1 MSKVQGVKAA
11 FAMAVVTWTFAC
23 SQVTAATVPPEI
35 ENEQMLGINKEPAH
49 ATLMP
54 YASLQEALA
63 AQRHASSF
71 CRSLNGSWKFN
82 WVARPEDRPVDFY
95 KPDFD
100 VSGWKE
106 IPVPSNWQ
114 LGSPNATHRVWE
126 PLLGYGTP
134 YYRNYGY
141 TFRRDW
147 PRVMSEPPENY
158 TAYKERNPVG
168 SYRRDFEIP
177 APWDGRRIFVTFDGV
192 DSAFFLWINGQQVGY
207 SVNSRNA
214 AEFDITRYVK
224 PGRNMIAVEVY
235 RYSAG
240 SYLEDQ
246 DMWRL
251 SGIFR
256 HVTLWSAP
264 QVHIRDFFVKTD
276 PDSKYRDATVELV
289 AKVKNFSDQPAIEQL
304 VTARLYDRDGKPV
317 AGSEAPGRVGR
328 FLPGQEQTV
337 TLKFNVASPA
347 KWTAETPE
355 LYTTVLMLGPGTQQ
369 SPEPTEI
376 LSSRT
381 GFRKV
386 EIKGPIFTINGVPVK
401 LKGANRHENWPDTG
415 HYVSEERMIRDLEVL
430 KQCNCNHVRT
440 CHYSDD
446 PRWYELCDE
455 YGIYLCAEANVESHG
470 YGYGPVSLSNPKS
483 WEAAHVDRNVA
494 NVESFKNHASV
505 VLWSLGNEAGQGP
518 NFLAALRAVKA
529 LDTSRPVH
537 YERFGTG
544 PDNPADIDSQMYTHP
559 DAVVRIGQSADR
571 TKPFYLCEYAHAMNN
586 SMGSIGEY
594 NDAFDKYPNLMG
606 GAIWEWEDQGI
617 WNRRDPSR
625 QFLAYGGGFGEVPN
639 DHYFIHK
646 GVVFSD
652 RSPKPHYPEAK
663 RAYQWIGI
671 EPGDLSAGQVKIRN
685 KYAFITLSG
694 FRGSWTVA
702 EDGRTIDKGNLES
715 LDLAPGADK
724 TITIP
729 IKKIASVSGAEYF
742 LRVSFALAQDELWAK
757 AGYEVAS
764 AQFQLPIGARAS
776 AAGVPKSKPVKLDQT
791 ETQIT
796 VSGERFAVTFDRAD
810 GTISQLVRDGTNLLT
825 TGGGPKLHLWRAPH
839 QTDDM
844 WAYRS
849 WTTAGLTDLQRTTI
863 RFAAEQPEPSVAR
876 IEVVVQEQGKGDF
889 SVTHSAFYTISG
901 DGSIAVDNSVTFPG
915 RRIPLA
921 RIGVRMLLDQRLDQF
936 TYFGRGPMENYA
948 DRKRGF
954 DVGVYSST
962 VREQMTPY
970 AKPMECGNHEDV
982 RWAALAGAGVPGL
995 LVRAEAG
1002 PMQVSALPYTDEV
1015 MTPIEYSVDLPART
1029 STVLCLSGRTLGV
1042 GSNGCGPRPLDQYI
1056 VYSDPATFSYVL
1068 RLLPAGKNDWPA
1080 LGRQVAPQRRAAA
1093 VTGQRGRDG
1102 LISLTCPTAGAK
1114 TEYALGDS
1122 AWQPYAGP
1130 FEMKQACLV
1139 FVRAAADG
1147 ALPYRGAICVQ
1158 PYSDRAKWRIVSA
1171 SSFQPNEGEPAN
1183 AIDGNPDTFWHS
1195 RWSPDVA
1202 KHPQELVVDLGS
1214 MTRIAAVLYTDRV
1227 NQSNGRV
1234 RDYEIYLSE
1243 DSKTWGEPAAK
1254 GRFGRPAGEHTIK
1267 LPSPVAARFL
1277 RFVALSEVNN
1287 QPYASVAELAIV
1299 AAPPGQ
1305 KP

>member
-1 MSKVQGVKAA
+1 VGKVQGIGVA
-11 FAMAVVTWTFAC
+11 FVVVVVNWSFAC
-23 SQVTAATVPPEI
+23 SQATAAAVPPEI

-54 YASLQEALA
+54 YASMQEALA
-63 AQRHASSF
+63 AKRHASSL
-71 CRSLNGSWKFN
+71 CRSLNGSWKFY
-82 WVARPEDRPVDFY
+82 WVPRPEERPVDFY

-100 VSGWKE
+100 VSAWKE
-106 IPVPSNWQ
+106 IPVPSCWQ
-114 LGSPNATHRVWE
+114 
-126 PLLGYGTP
+126 LLGYGTP
-134 YYRNYGY
+134 YYRNLGY
-141 TFRRDW
+141 TFQRDW
-147 PRVMSEPPENY
+147 PRVMSEPPRNW
-158 TAYKERNPVG
+158 TAYEERNPVG
-168 SYRRDFEIP
+168 SYRRDFEVP
-177 APWDGRRIFVTFDGV
+177 TEWKDRRVFLTFDGV
-192 DSAFFLWINGQQVGY
+192 DSAFFLWINGQKVGY

-214 AEFDITRYVK
+214 AEFDITPYVK
-224 PGRNMIAVEVY
+224 PGTNMVAAEVY

-256 HVTLWSAP
+256 NVTLWSAP
-264 QVHIRDFFVKTD
+264 QVHIRDFFIKTD
-276 PDSKYRDATVELV
+276 LDAQYRDATLAAILKIKNYGGQASSPCAAAV
-289 AKVKNFSDQPAIEQL
+289 ALFDLQ
-304 VTARLYDRDGKPV
+304 GKPMPGLTAQV
-317 AGSEAPGRVGR
+317 KVPGLAAGAETA
-328 FLPGQEQTV
+328 V
-337 TLKFNVASPA
+337 TLSLNVANPA
-347 KWTAETPE
+347 KWTAETPN
-355 LYTTVLMLGPGTQQ
+355 LYTSVLSLKAGDQTA
-369 SPEPTEI
+369 EI
-376 LSSRT
+376 LSARI

-386 EIKGPIFTINGVPVK
+386 EIKGPVFMINGVPVK

-455 YGIYLCAEANVESHG
+455 YGIYLNAEANVESHG
-470 YGYGPVSLSNPKS
+470 YGYGRASLSNPPS

-494 NVESFKNHASV
+494 NVESFKNHPSV
-505 VLWSLGNEAGQGP
+505 VIWSLGNEAGSGP

-559 DAVVRIGQSADR
+559 DAVVRIGQDTHR

-617 WNRRDPSR
+617 WNRRDPNHV
-625 QFLAYGGGFGEVPN
+625 FLAYGGGFGEVPN

-663 RAYQWIGI
+663 KAYQWVGF
-671 EPGDLSAGQVKIRN
+671 EPGDLSKGQVKIRN

-702 EDGRTIDKGNLES
+702 EDGRVIDSGNLEP
-715 LDLAPGADK
+715 LDLAPGTDE

-729 IKKIASVSGAEYF
+729 VKKISPVPGAEYF
-742 LRVSFALAQDELWAK
+742 LRVSFALGRDELWAK
-757 AGYEVAS
+757 TGYEVAS
-764 AQFQLPIGARAS
+764 AQFKLPIEAPAV
-776 AAGVPKSKPVKLDQT
+776 ATDATKIKPVELEQT
-791 ETQIT
+791 DSQIT
-796 VSGERFAVTFDRAD
+796 VSGAGFAVTFDKAD
-810 GTISQLVRDGTNLLT
+810 GSISRLVRDGVNLLAA
-825 TGGGPKLHLWRAPH
+825 GGGPKLHLWRAPH

-849 WTTAGLTDLQRTTI
+849 WTAAGLTDLQRTTV
-863 RFAAEQPEPSVAR
+863 RFAGEQPEPSIAR
-876 IEVVVQEQGKGDF
+876 VEVVTRAEGKGGF
-889 SVTHSAFYTISG
+889 SATHSALYTIWD
-901 DGSIAVDNSVTFPG
+901 DGSIAVDNAVTFQG

-921 RIGVRMLLDQRLDQF
+921 RLGVRLLLDPRLDRF
-936 TYFGRGPMENYA
+936 TYLGRGPMENYA

-954 DVGVYSST
+954 DVGLYAST

-982 RWAALAGAGVPGL
+982 RWAAVAGAGAPGL
-995 LVRAEAG
+995 LVQADGG
-1002 PMQVSALPYTDEV
+1002 PLQVSALPYTDEV
-1015 MTPIEYSVDLPART
+1015 MTPVEYSVDLPAST
-1029 STVLCLSGRTLGV
+1029 STVLCVSSRTLGV

-1056 VYSDPATFSYVL
+1056 VWTEPTTFSYVL
-1068 RLLPAGKNDWPA
+1068 RLLPAGQGDLPA
-1080 LGRQVAPQRRAAA
+1080 LGRVAPQRRAAA

-1102 LISLTCPTAGAK
+1102 LISLTCPTADAK
-1114 TEYALGDS
+1114 IEYAPGES
-1122 AWQPYAGP
+1122 AWQTYTGP
-1130 FEMKQACLV
+1130 FEMKQTGPVL
-1139 FVRAAADG
+1139 VRAVADG
-1147 ALPYRGAICVQ
+1147 ALPYRGAICVA
-1158 PYSDRAKWRIVSA
+1158 PYTDRAKWRIVSA
-1171 SSFQPNEGEPAN
+1171 SSYQPGEGEPAH
-1183 AIDGNPDTFWHS
+1183 AIDGDPGTFWHT
-1195 RWSPDVA
+1195 RWSPDVP
-1202 KHPQELVVDLGS
+1202 KHPHELVVDLGAV
-1214 MTRIAAVLYTDRV
+1214 TRIAAVLYTDRADMDH
-1227 NQSNGRV
+1227 GRV

-1243 DSKTWGEPAAK
+1243 DGKTWGEPAAQ
-1254 GRFGRPAGEHTIK
+1254 GRFGRSAGEHTIR
-1267 LPSPVAARFL
+1267 LPAPVAARFL

-1287 QPYASVAELAIV
+1287 QDYATVAELAV
-1299 AAPPGQ
+1299 VPAQPEQ